1 MTIRIEGIIP
11 PLVTP
16 FAKDGSINENMFRR
30 IINNVIGKGV
40 HGVFVAGS
48 QGEFFSLERQERIRL
63 FEVAVEEV
71 NGKVPVYAGT
81 AAITTSETVLLTKAA
96 EKSGCDAV
104 SIISPFF
111 ITPNGQELYKYFKT
125 AAEASN
131 LPVLLYNNPAR
142 TGYDIPVDIIRKLA
156 EIDNIVGM
164 KDSGGNLTYVNEV
177 LRTTGPD
184 FHFFCGRDTVIFNV
198 LTSGGSGAVP
208 ASANV
213 APKLV
218 VDLYNHVKSGNYEA
232 ARQAQFDLTP
242 LRMAFSLGSFPVVI
256 KEALSI
262 LGFDT
267 GGARAPIQSLTPENH
282 RRLVEVLKKMELV
295 K

>member
-1 MTIRIEGIIP
+1 M
-11 PLVTP
+11 
-16 FAKDGSINENMFRR
+16 
-30 IINNVIGKGV
+30 
-40 HGVFVAGS
+40 
-48 QGEFFSLERQERIRL
+48 
-63 FEVAVEEV
+63 
-71 NGKVPVYAGT
+71 PVYAGT

-96 EKSGCDAV
+96 EKSGCDVV

-111 ITPNGQELYKYFKT
+111 IKPNGQELYEYYKT
-125 AAEASN
+125 IAEATN
-131 LPVLLYNNPAR
+131 LLVLLYNNPDR

-164 KDSGGNLTYVNEV
+164 KDSSGNLTYVNEI

-184 FHFFCGRDTVIFNV
+184 FHVFCGRDTVIFNV

-218 VDLYNHVKSGNYEA
+218 VDLYNYVKSGNYEA
-232 ARQAQFDLTP
+232 ARQAQFDLAP

-256 KEALSI
+256 KEALDI
-262 LGFDT
+262 LGFNT

-282 RRLVEVLKKMELV
+282 SRLAEVLKKMGLV

>member
-1 MTIRIEGIIP
+1 
-11 PLVTP
+11 
-16 FAKDGSINENMFRR
+16 
-30 IINNVIGKGV
+30 
-40 HGVFVAGS
+40 
-48 QGEFFSLERQERIRL
+48 L

-71 NGKVPVYAGT
+71 NRKVPVYAGT

-104 SIISPFF
+104 SIVSPFF
-111 ITPNGQELYKYFKT
+111 ISPNGQELYEYYKT

-131 LPVLLYNNPAR
+131 LPVLLYNNPVR
-142 TGYDIPVDIIRKLA
+142 TGYDIPVDIIRKLT

-164 KDSGGNLTYVNEV
+164 KDSSGDLTYVNEV
-177 LRTTGPD
+177 IRTTGPD
-184 FHFFCGRDTVIFNV
+184 FHFLCGRDTVIFNV
-198 LTSGGSGAVP
+198 LNSGGSGAVS

-213 APKLV
+213 APKLI

-232 ARQAQFDLTP
+232 ARQAQFDLIP

-256 KEALSI
+256 KETLNI
-262 LGFDT
+262 LGFDA
-267 GGARAPIQSLTPENH
+267 GGARTPIQSLTPENH
-282 RRLVEVLKKMELV
+282 RRLAEVLKKMGLV

>member
-1 MTIRIEGIIP
+1 MTIRTIRMEGIIP

-16 FAKDGSINENMFRR
+16 FAKDGSINENMFRK
-30 IINNVIGKGV
+30 IINNVIDAGV

-81 AAITTSETVLLTKAA
+81 AAITTSETILLTKAA

-111 ITPNGQELYKYFKT
+111 ITPNGQELYQYYKT
-125 AAEASN
+125 VAEATN
-131 LPVLLYNNPAR
+131 LPVLLYNNPNR

-156 EIDNIVGM
+156 KIDNIAGM
-164 KDSGGNLTYVNEV
+164 KDSGGNLTYVNEI

-184 FHFFCGRDTVIFNV
+184 FHVFCGRDTVIFNV

-208 ASANV
+208 A
-213 APKLV
+213 L
-218 VDLYNHVKSGNYEA
+218 
-232 ARQAQFDLTP
+232 
-242 LRMAFSLGSFPVVI
+242 SLIHISEPTR
-256 KEALSI
+256 
-262 LGFDT
+262 LGMISYAVFC
-267 GGARAPIQSLTPENH
+267 
-282 RRLVEVLKKMELV
+282 LKK
-295 K
+295 KKKQTNIKSI

>member
-1 MTIRIEGIIP
+1 MIIKIEGIIP

-16 FAKDGSINENMFRR
+16 FTKDGSINENMFRR
-30 IINNVIGKGV
+30 IINHVLHAGV

-63 FEVAVEEV
+63 FEIAVEEV

-111 ITPNGQELYKYFKT
+111 IKPNGQELYQYYKT
-125 AAEASN
+125 VAEVSN
-131 LPVLLYNNPAR
+131 LPVLLYNNPDR
-142 TGYDIPVDIIRKLA
+142 TGYNIPVDTIRKLI

-164 KDSGGNLTYVNEV
+164 KDSSGNLTYVNEV
-177 LRTTGPD
+177 LRTNGPD

-213 APKLV
+213 VPKLI
-218 VDLYNHVKSGNYEA
+218 VDLYNHVKDGNYEA
-232 ARQAQFDLTP
+232 ARQAQYDLAP

-267 GGARAPIQSLTPENH
+267 GGARAPIQSLTPENYS
-282 RRLVEVLKKMELV
+282 RLAKVLKKMGLV

>member
-1 MTIRIEGIIP
+1 MEGIIP

-16 FAKDGSINENMFRR
+16 FAKDGSINENMFRK

-81 AAITTSETVLLTKAA
+81 AAATTSETVLLTKAA
-96 EKSGCDAV
+96 KKSGCDAV

-111 ITPNGQELYKYFKT
+111 ISPNGQELYKYYKT

-142 TGYDIPVDIIRKLA
+142 TGYGIPVDIIRKLT

-164 KDSGGNLTYVNEV
+164 KDSSGDLTYANEV
-177 LRTTGPD
+177 IRTTGPD
-184 FHFFCGRDTVIFNV
+184 FYYLCGRDTVIFNV

-208 ASANV
+208 ATANV
-213 APKLV
+213 APKLI

-232 ARQAQFDLTP
+232 ARQAQFDLIP

-282 RRLVEVLKKMELV
+282 RRLVEVLKKMGLV

>member
-1 MTIRIEGIIP
+1 MTIGVEGIIP

-16 FAKDGSINENMFRR
+16 YAKDGSINENMFRR
-30 IINNVIGKGV
+30 IINNIIGKGV
-40 HGVFVAGS
+40 HGVFIAGS
-48 QGEFFSLERQERIRL
+48 QGEFFSLQRQERIRL

-104 SIISPFF
+104 SIVSPFF
-111 ITPNGQELYKYFKT
+111 ISPNGQELYEYYKT

-131 LPVLLYNNPAR
+131 LPVLLYNNPVR
-142 TGYDIPVDIIRKLA
+142 TGYDIPVDIIRKLT

-164 KDSGGNLTYVNEV
+164 KDSSGDLTYVNEV
-177 LRTTGPD
+177 IRTTGPD
-184 FHFFCGRDTVIFNV
+184 FHFLCGRDTVIFNV
-198 LTSGGSGAVP
+198 LTSGGSGAVS

-213 APKLV
+213 APKLI

-232 ARQAQFDLTP
+232 ARQAQFDLIP

-256 KEALSI
+256 KEALNI
-262 LGFDT
+262 LGFDA
-267 GGARAPIQSLTPENH
+267 GGARTPIQSLTPENH
-282 RRLVEVLKKMELV
+282 RRLAEVLKKMGLV